1 MEKELEWERKVKVK
15 LQGWASER
23 EKIKYRD
30 VKCKIYNTQINNPWD
45 PLTRTPRNDY
55 RRSTG
60 CCESGILIYS
70 RDPNQ
75 NLLAEPIFAR
85 HVDHFRLGCW

>member
-30 VKCKIYNTQINNPWD
+30 VKCKINTINK
-45 PLTRTPRNDY
+45 
-55 RRSTG
+55 SIIH
-60 CCESGILIYS
+60 GI
-70 RDPNQ
+70 P
-75 NLLAEPIFAR
+75 
-85 HVDHFRLGCW
+85 